1 MARKNLRHSERAKK
15 GTRDQWT
22 LIIQTI
28 RDDIKNIEKEIRL
41 YEKYAVRGLKF
52 AERILPKIMAKR
64 DKRQKQL
71 EQKIEKQEK
80 YRARGLI

>member
-1 MARKNLRHSERAKK
+1 MARSNLRHSERARK
-15 GTRDQWT
+15 GTRDQWE
-22 LIIQTI
+22 LIIKTI
-28 RDDIKNIEKEIRL
+28 EADIKNIEREIKL

-52 AERILPKIMAKR
+52 AEKILPKIMAKR
-64 DKRQKQL
+64 DKRQRQL